1 VSAAPPRMTPLA
13 LASPRRTLP
22 WSLVRA
28 DDEST
33 EGSRARRSRR
43 GGAGRI
49 RVPSVSVAVARALRR
64 ERRRIAAD
72 LHDEIGQA
80 MAAARYNLEL
90 LEAWARG
97 GPREVRRILH
107 DTTRIVSRTLAET
120 RRIAADLQ
128 PFAIDA
134 SGLEPAMRD
143 LLRVFSR
150 RTGATTRFVIEGGA
164 LPLCQDA
171 QALLFRILQESLT
184 NVATHAR
191 ARSVAV
197 RLVCS
202 EHGMVMSIADD
213 GIGLVRSGGRAVARD
228 RGGLGLS
235 GMRRRVRD
243 VGGALLLTSTGRGTR
258 LVVTLRPRQP
268 LPGTP
273 GEVR

>member
-1 VSAAPPRMTPLA
+1 
-13 LASPRRTLP
+13 
-22 WSLVRA
+22 VRA
-28 DDEST
+28 DDDST
-33 EGSRARRSRR
+33 EPGSSARRSRR
-43 GGAGRI
+43 GGAGGA
-49 RVPSVSVAVARALRR
+49 RVPSAAVAVAVGRALRR

-107 DTTRIVSRTLAET
+107 DTSRIVSRTLAET

-128 PFAIDA
+128 PFALDA
-134 SGLEPAMRD
+134 KGFEPAMRD
-143 LLRVFSR
+143 LLRLFSR
-150 RTGATTRFVIEGGA
+150 RTGAATRFVIEGGA

-191 ARSVAV
+191 AKSVDV

-202 EHGMVMSIADD
+202 EDSMVMSIADD
-213 GIGLVRSGGRAVARD
+213 GIGLVRSGGRAVARS
-228 RGGLGLS
+228 RWGLGLS

-243 VGGALLLTSTGRGTR
+243 VGGTLRLTSNSGRGTR

-273 GEVR
+273 GPVRS

>member
-1 VSAAPPRMTPLA
+1 V
-13 LASPRRTLP
+13 
-22 WSLVRA
+22 
-28 DDEST
+28 
-33 EGSRARRSRR
+33 G
-43 GGAGRI
+43 
-49 RVPSVSVAVARALRR
+49 RALRR

-80 MAAARYNLEL
+80 MAAVRYNLEL

-107 DTTRIVSRTLAET
+107 DTSRIVSRTLAET

-134 SGLEPAMRD
+134 KGFEPAMRD
-143 LLRVFSR
+143 LLRTYSR
-150 RTGATTRFVIEGGA
+150 RTGAATRFVIEGGA
-164 LPLCQDA
+164 LPLCRDA

-191 ARSVAV
+191 ARSVLV

-202 EHGMVMSIADD
+202 EEGMVMSIADD
-213 GIGLVRSGGRAVARD
+213 GIGLVRSGGRAVTKD
-228 RGGLGLS
+228 PRGGRGLS

-243 VGGALLLTSTGRGTR
+243 LGGTLRLASQPGRGTR

-273 GEVR
+273 GAERS

>member
-1 VSAAPPRMTPLA
+1 M
-13 LASPRRTLP
+13 
-22 WSLVRA
+22 
-28 DDEST
+28 
-33 EGSRARRSRR
+33 
-43 GGAGRI
+43 
-49 RVPSVSVAVARALRR
+49 RVPSVAAAVARALRR

-107 DTTRIVSRTLAET
+107 ATSRIVSRTLAET

-128 PFAIDA
+128 PFTIDA
-134 SGLEPAMRD
+134 KGFEPAMRD
-143 LLRVFSR
+143 LLRTFSR
-150 RTGATTRFVIEGGA
+150 RTGAATRLVVEGGA

-171 QALLFRILQESLT
+171 QSLLFRILQESLT

-191 ARSVAV
+191 ARSVLV

-202 EHGMVMSIADD
+202 ENGLVMSIADD
-213 GIGLVRSGGRAVARD
+213 GIGLVRLGGRPVART
-228 RGGLGLS
+228 RPAGLGLS

-243 VGGALLLTSTGRGTR
+243 VGGTVRLSSTPGRGTR
-258 LVVTLRPRQP
+258 LVVTLRTRRP
-268 LPGTP
+268 LPGPP
-273 GEVR
+273 GPVRS